1 MRSGTVLLADSHWPL
16 LEGVRSLLEERF
28 EAVVMVTDEVSLV
41 QAIEKL
47 RPQMVLVDLSFPRV
61 AKSHGNIVTLIRE
74 QSPNVTLILLSVHDE
89 PATAEKMLEQGVTA
103 FVLKGYL
110 TTDLL
115 PAIDEVRRGNTYISP
130 AVKRHRSTSV

>member
-28 EAVVMVTDEVSLV
+28 EVVVMVTDEASLV
-41 QAIEKL
+41 QAIAKL

-61 AKSHGNIVTLIRE
+61 GKSPGNIVTLIRE
-74 QSPNVTLILLSVHDE
+74 QSSDVTLILLSVHDE
-89 PATAEKMLEQGVTA
+89 PATAEKMLKQGVTA

-130 AVKRHRSTSV
+130 AVKRHHST

>member
-1 MRSGTVLLADSHWPL
+1 MRSGTVLLADSHWPM

-28 EAVVMVTDEVSLV
+28 EVVVMVTDEVSLV

-61 AKSHGNIVTLIRE
+61 DESHGNIVTLIRE
-74 QSPNVTLILLSVHDE
+74 QSSDVTLILLSVHDE
-89 PATAEKMLEQGVTA
+89 PATAERMLEQGVTA

-130 AVKRHRSTSV
+130 AVKRHRSTEV